1 MKICGVICEY
11 NPFHNGHKYMIDR
24 AREQSGCDFLVCVM
38 SGNFTQR
45 GEPAVSDKF
54 SRAEYAVRG
63 GADAVIELPAAFA
76 VSPAELF
83 AKGGVKLLS
92 SIPDFTALAF
102 GAESGTAQSFA
113 ATARALSEESRELK
127 AAVKEKLK
135 TGLSPVRAR
144 AEALEQISPPEVDM
158 DLLNSPNNI
167 LGIEYQKALFQFE
180 CGAQI
185 LPIPRVGAGYTDTK
199 QYADYSS
206 AAAIRKAAED
216 KKYRFIRRN
225 VPEYVFRDVKNFTSP
240 ALYEKIAVYSVMSK
254 PASELKKI
262 ADCTEGLENRIQALA
277 KDNPDYGALIEK
289 ITTKR
294 YISSRIRRIFAASV
308 LNITEELIRQSLKNK
323 LYLKILAVDREK
335 AADILAALKKS
346 QFPLIARR
354 SDLAELAKTAQAL
367 IEKDFQ
373 ANEVYQLATGKKF
386 NDNAMRL
393 V

>member
-1 MKICGVICEY
+1 M
-11 NPFHNGHKYMIDR
+11 
-24 AREQSGCDFLVCVM
+24 
-38 SGNFTQR
+38 
-45 GEPAVSDKF
+45 
-54 SRAEYAVRG
+54 
-63 GADAVIELPAAFA
+63 
-76 VSPAELF
+76 
-83 AKGGVKLLS
+83 
-92 SIPDFTALAF
+92 
-102 GAESGTAQSFA
+102 
-113 ATARALSEESRELK
+113 
-127 AAVKEKLK
+127 
-135 TGLSPVRAR
+135 
-144 AEALEQISPPEVDM
+144 
-158 DLLNSPNNI
+158 
-167 LGIEYQKALFQFE
+167 
-180 CGAQI
+180 
-185 LPIPRVGAGYTDTK
+185 
-199 QYADYSS
+199 
-206 AAAIRKAAED
+206 
-216 KKYRFIRRN
+216 
-225 VPEYVFRDVKNFTSP
+225 PEYVFRDVKNFTSP
-240 ALYEKIAVYSVMSK
+240 ALYEKIAIYSVMSK

-262 ADCTEGLENRIQALA
+262 GDCTEGLENRIQALA

-354 SDLAELAKTAQAL
+354 SDLAELSKTAQAL

>member
-1 MKICGVICEY
+1 MRLPYSIIVYFSKKVKVFGLKMKICGVICEY
-11 NPFHNGHKYMIDR
+11 NPFHNGHKYMLDR

-54 SRAEYAVRG
+54 SRAEYAVRAARRGHRTSRGIRRIARGTLCQRRRETLIFHPRFYRACIRRGERHGAKFCRDRQSAIRGEPRIESRRQRETENRPQPRAGARG
-63 GADAVIELPAAFA
+63 GARTD
-76 VSPAELF
+76 
-83 AKGGVKLLS
+83 
-92 SIPDFTALAF
+92 
-102 GAESGTAQSFA
+102 FA
-113 ATARALSEESRELK
+113 ARSGHGSFK
-127 AAVKEKLK
+127 F
-135 TGLSPVRAR
+135 
-144 AEALEQISPPEVDM
+144 
-158 DLLNSPNNI
+158 PNNI

-240 ALYEKIAVYSVMSK
+240 ALYEKIAIYSVMSK

-335 AADILAALKKS
+335 AADILAALKNS
-346 QFPLIARR
+346 VPADR
-354 SDLAELAKTAQAL
+354 EAL
-367 IEKDFQ
+367 RPCGTF
-373 ANEVYQLATGKKF
+373 
-386 NDNAMRL
+386 
-393 V
+393 